1 MATTRQLEDAKAA
14 LSSCV
19 SILAAVTSQPDAVLG
34 KWLDLYYQI
43 RRAYEI
49 ERGAEQDPRL
59 LSKDDLYPALREIL
73 KEALGKPGKTDCH
86 VAGAPRNDGK
96 CETVAEAKN
105 PGPWV
110 KYKQRITDA
119 LREARAHGVTMAR
132 IAEASGGVLTEHRVM
147 DALNAAKL
155 GQEEWRALDAALAV
169 IEAESAADE

>member
-1 MATTRQLEDAKAA
+1 MATMKQLEDAKSA
-14 LSSCV
+14 LTSCV
-19 SILAAVTSQPDAVLG
+19 SILAAVTGQPDAVLG

-59 LSKDDLYPALREIL
+59 LCKDDLYPVLREL
-73 KEALGKPGKTDCH
+73 LREALGEKPRRM
-86 VAGAPRNDGK
+86 PPP
-96 CETVAEAKN
+96 ETVQPQAKT

-110 KYKQRITDA
+110 KYKQRITEA
-119 LREARAHGVTMAR
+119 LREARARGVTMAR

-155 GQEEWRALDAALAV
+155 SQEEWKALDAALAV
-169 IEAESAADE
+169 IAAESAADE

>member
-1 MATTRQLEDAKAA
+1 MAETKRLDDAKAA
-14 LSSCV
+14 LTSCV

-49 ERGAEQDPRL
+49 ERGAEKDPRL
-59 LSKDDLYPALREIL
+59 LCKDDLYPVLREL
-73 KEALGKPGKTDCH
+73 LREALGEKPRRM
-86 VAGAPRNDGK
+86 PPP
-96 CETVAEAKN
+96 ETVQPQAKT

-119 LREARAHGVTMAR
+119 LREARARGVTMAR

-155 GQEEWRALDAALAV
+155 AQEEWKALDAALTV
-169 IEAESAADE
+169 IAAESAADE

>member
-1 MATTRQLEDAKAA
+1 MAETKRLDDAKAA
-14 LSSCV
+14 LTSCV
-19 SILAAVTSQPDAVLG
+19 SILAAVTGQPDAVLG

-59 LSKDDLYPALREIL
+59 LSKDDLYPVLREL
-73 KEALGKPGKTDCH
+73 LREALGEKPRRM
-86 VAGAPRNDGK
+86 PPP
-96 CETVAEAKN
+96 ETVQPQAKT

-110 KYKQRITDA
+110 KYKQRISAA
-119 LREARAHGVTMAR
+119 LREARARGVTMAR
-132 IAEASGGVLTEHRVM
+132 IAENSGGVLTEHRVM
-147 DALNAAKL
+147 DALNSAKL

>member
-1 MATTRQLEDAKAA
+1 MATTKQLEDAKSA

-19 SILAAVTSQPDAVLG
+19 SILAAVTGQPDAVLG

-59 LSKDDLYPALREIL
+59 LCKDDLYPVLREL
-73 KEALGKPGKTDCH
+73 LREALGEKPH
-86 VAGAPRNDGK
+86 RMPPP
-96 CETVAEAKN
+96 ETVQPQAKTL
-105 PGPWV
+105 GPWV

-119 LREARAHGVTMAR
+119 LREARARGVTMAR

-169 IEAESAADE
+169 IAASASDE